1 MENDHAVIS
10 LKAYNR
16 LRDFQTKIAGGEILA
31 LYDWDRS
38 EEFLYISKDEA
49 TKRLIDEKFD
59 LKKEIAL
66 LQHKIYNLKNPPSKV
81 LTLKDV
87 KKMSILKF
95 IKWRRK

>member
-16 LRDFQTKIAGGEILA
+16 LRDFQIKIAGGEVLIQQN
-31 LYDWDRS
+31 WDNGDTW
-38 EEFLYISKDEA
+38 YITKNEA
-49 TKRLIDEKFD
+49 TRRLIDEKIGF
-59 LKKEIAL
+59 KKDIAL